1 MTIGLSIIITV
12 SKICYINVRIK
23 CRCKC
28 KYLYNNT
35 YDFRKLWLDNDAMPV
50 HSRDNIRVSKYYA
63 WTDLPRVHFQLYSKI
78 IRCYV
83 LFERVFSLTEG
94 KMYKFSEN
102 NISLQISTNSKKIIF
117 NLFKLLALSVAL
129 TRTDISLFV
138 VRGITT
144 IKN

>member
-1 MTIGLSIIITV
+1 MLY
-12 SKICYINVRIK
+12 YINVRIK
-23 CRCKC
+23 CRWKC

-35 YDFRKLWLDNDAMPV
+35 YDFRKLWLDNDAMHV
-50 HSRDNIRVSKYYA
+50 HSRDKIRVSKYYS
-63 WTDLPRVHFQLYSKI
+63 WTDLSPVHFRLDSKI

-94 KMYKFSEN
+94 KMYKFSEH

-117 NLFKLLALSVAL
+117 KLFKLLALSVAL

-138 VRGITT
+138 VRVITA